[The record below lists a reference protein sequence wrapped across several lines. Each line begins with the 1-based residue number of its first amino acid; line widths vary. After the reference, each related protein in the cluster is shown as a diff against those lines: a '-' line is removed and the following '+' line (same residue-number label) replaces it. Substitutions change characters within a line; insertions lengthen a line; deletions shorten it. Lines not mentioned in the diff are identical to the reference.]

1 MGMRLPRDRM
11 CSLLLQNDALSVRS
25 QIKYPELA
33 ESGASE
39 TQWHDYLAEGEPNA
53 VTLRVPKNLK
63 DAAAETSRLRGVSF
77 SAFVRSCIINEL
89 AGRS

>member
-1 MGMRLPRDRM
+1 M
-11 CSLLLQNDALSVRS
+11 CSLLLLIDALSVRS
-25 QIKYPELA
+25 QIKYSELV

-39 TQWHDYLAEGEPNA
+39 AQRQDYLAEGEPTA
-53 VTLRVPKNLK
+53 VILRVPKNLK
-63 DAAAETSRLRGVSF
+63 DAAAETARLRGLSF